1 LLKAGGDFNQ
11 IDDFGFTPLA
21 YGTQDLLKSL
31 GLFNGVVSV
40 NLDTKQPF
48 TPNFDNNAYPILYFF
63 RIFYF
68 YIFKYIE
75 TIFSI

>member
-48 TPNFDNNAYPILYFF
+48 TPNFDNNALFYSNNCIFVIIILLN
-63 RIFYF
+63 
-68 YIFKYIE
+68 
-75 TIFSI
+75 